1 MNTID
6 LDTLQRMESN
16 HTYEVKLKLGNLQ
29 PHQLQV
35 IAKLLLTLEDNGAK
49 IITYNIEN
57 D

>member
-1 MNTID
+1 MNIID
-6 LDTLQRMESN
+6 LDTLQRIEAN
-16 HTYEVKLKLGNLQ
+16 HTYEVELKLGNLQ

-35 IAKLLLTLEDNGAK
+35 IAKMLLTLEDNGVK